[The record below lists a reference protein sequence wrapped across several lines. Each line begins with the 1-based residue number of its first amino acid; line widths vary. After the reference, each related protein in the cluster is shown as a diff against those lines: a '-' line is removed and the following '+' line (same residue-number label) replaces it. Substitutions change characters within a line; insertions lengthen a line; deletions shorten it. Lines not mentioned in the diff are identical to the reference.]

1 MSEAIQM
8 VPAGDE
14 FRELKVTRLTIV
26 PKGEAIF
33 CERATHIETQDEA
46 AGEYVRIIQQDDRQ
60 SATEQ
65 TIQIDP
71 AEWPMLR
78 RAIDYMI
85 ENCRS

>member
-1 MSEAIQM
+1 MTEQTQTI
-8 VPAGDE
+8 PAGDE

-33 CERATHIETQDEA
+33 CEQSTHIETQDEA
-46 AGEYVRIIQQDDRQ
+46 AGEFVRVIQQDGRQ

-65 TIQIDP
+65 TIQIHP
-71 AEWPMLR
+71 AEWPLLR

>member
-1 MSEAIQM
+1 MSDKTQTI
-8 VPAGDE
+8 PAGDE

-33 CERATHIETQDEA
+33 HERSTDIEVCDEA
-46 AGEYVRIIQQDDRQ
+46 AGEFVQIVQHDERTTR
-60 SATEQ
+60 TEQ

-71 AEWPMLR
+71 AEWPLLR
-78 RAIDYMI
+78 RAIDYLI

>member
-1 MSEAIQM
+1 VTEETQTI
-8 VPAGDE
+8 PAGDE

-33 CERATHIETQDEA
+33 CEQSTHIETQDEA
-46 AGEYVRIIQQDDRQ
+46 AGEYVQIVQHDDR
-60 SATEQ
+60 TERTHQ

-71 AEWPMLR
+71 AEWPLLR